1 MIIKEVPTCISDTIY
16 SLRSEYD
23 AMQNDAARWRSSRV
37 VDGNDLIPGWLG
49 LFARWCSTHGFN
61 IDKNFPA
68 DPDFRILDR
77 YWTAD
82 ECEKCDTR
90 CSSRFSNQ
98 INQACK
104 SRFIIYLFVDYLF
117 TVVLLPSNEGTVP
130 SFVRSFVRSFE

>member
-68 DPDFRILDR
+68 DPTFG
-77 YWTAD
+77 YWTDIGQLMNVKNVTLAAHHV
-82 ECEKCDTR
+82 
-90 CSSRFSNQ
+90 SRTKST
-98 INQACK
+98 NQASK

-117 TVVLLPSNEGTVP
+117 TVVLLPSNEGT
-130 SFVRSFVRSFE
+130 FIRSFVRSFE

>member
-98 INQACK
+98 INQ
-104 SRFIIYLFVDYLF
+104 SSMQVEVHYLFIC
-117 TVVLLPSNEGTVP
+117 
-130 SFVRSFVRSFE
+130 

>member
-77 YWTAD
+77 YWQLMNVKKNVTLA
-82 ECEKCDTR
+82 R
-90 CSSRFSNQ
+90 SSSRFSNQ

-104 SRFIIYLFVDYLF
+104 SRFIIYLFVDYLY
-117 TVVLLPSNEGTVP
+117 LQ
-130 SFVRSFVRSFE
+130 